1 MKILT
6 FYFFYKIYLI
16 YLGIYLIFN
25 ENFIIP
31 IFKKKMILTSISISS
46 YKVQC
51 KSKDKKLQFYYIDI
65 IL

>member
-31 IFKKKMILTSISISS
+31 IF
-46 YKVQC
+46 
-51 KSKDKKLQFYYIDI
+51 
-65 IL
+65 